1 MSSDLKKAMGRK
13 EKPGKKSIYDFL
25 SAEIDVG
32 REVQKLAGLFEDVE
46 IISIRSVELL
56 SLEGYIQRIFLR
68 WKGRGTYL
76 NPFDLKQVMDINDVQ
91 NCVPNEV
98 QTTLYLEYLINMI
111 QLYEREQKNYNTR
124 NSSVHHDGDLYKA
137 LIENIFFLLS
147 TLNLIRVEKTQD
159 IIILV
164 PDDAAVVES
173 INIIESTSVRMAV
186 LEYNHISIR
195 DNLTEKQ
202 KILHI
207 LAKDFESK
215 KQMLTKSSEWKTL
228 ASDLGFLFN
237 TLDIRHNNTEG
248 IKAVSAIQTMS
259 ESDLLKWYDTTY
271 HLYLTAVLAT
281 EYNTQCKEEIE
292 SLKILVNQKLYSQ
305 QNHS

>member
-1 MSSDLKKAMGRK
+1 MSSDLKKAMGRT
-13 EKPGKKSIYDFL
+13 EKPAKKSIYDFL

-32 REVQKLAGLFEDVE
+32 REVQKLAGLLEDVE
-46 IISIRSVELL
+46 IISIKDEWGRVEDSL
-56 SLEGYIQRIFLR
+56 SLEKYIHRLFLR
-68 WKGRGTYL
+68 WKGRSTYL

-91 NCVPNEV
+91 NCVPNEE
-98 QTTLYLEYLINMI
+98 QTTLYLEYLLNMI
-111 QLYEREQKNYNTR
+111 QLYESEQANYNTR
-124 NSSVHHDGDLYKA
+124 NSSVNYDRDLYKA
-137 LIENIFFLLS
+137 LIENIFSLLS
-147 TLNLIRVEKTQD
+147 TLNLIRVEKTPD

-164 PDDAAVVES
+164 PNDAAVIES
-173 INIIESTSVRMAV
+173 INIIESKSAKMAV

-259 ESDLLKWYDTTY
+259 ELDLLKWYDTTY
-271 HLYLTAVLAT
+271 PLYLTAVLAT
-281 EYNTQCKEEIE
+281 EYN
-292 SLKILVNQKLYSQ
+292 
-305 QNHS
+305 H

>member
-1 MSSDLKKAMGRK
+1 MSSDIKKAMGRK
-13 EKPGKKSIYDFL
+13 EKPAKKSIYDFL

-46 IISIRSVELL
+46 IISIKDEWGRVEDSL
-56 SLEGYIQRIFLR
+56 SLENYIHRLFLR
-68 WKGRGTYL
+68 WKGRSTYL
-76 NPFDLKQVMDINDVQ
+76 NPFDLKKDMDITDVK
-91 NCVPNEV
+91 NCVPNEE
-98 QTTLYLEYLINMI
+98 QTTLYLEYLLNMI
-111 QLYEREQKNYNTR
+111 QLYESEQGNYNTR
-124 NSSVHHDGDLYKA
+124 NSSVNYDRDLYKA
-137 LIENIFFLLS
+137 LIENIFSLLS
-147 TLNLIRVEKTQD
+147 TLNLIRVEKTPD

-164 PDDAAVVES
+164 PNDAAVIES
-173 INIIESTSVRMAV
+173 INIIESKSAKMAI

-215 KQMLTKSSEWKTL
+215 KQMLTKSSEWQTL

-248 IKAVSAIQTMS
+248 IKAVSTIQKMS
-259 ESDLLKWYDTTY
+259 KADLLKWYDTTY
-271 HLYLTAVLAT
+271 RLYLTAVLAT
-281 EYNTQCKEEIE
+281 EYNSRCKEEIN
-292 SLKILVNQKLYSQ
+292 SLKKMVNPKS
-305 QNHS
+305 NS